1 MLDGLNIRKHPIY
14 LHFLDR
20 ELRRAEAVEFS
31 DVEINCFLKI
41 AIVLSTEY
49 CYCGVSIV
57 WESSLLFPKTTK
69 LLYESEKSGVVRFST
84 NEHTIDE
91 FIESRQIL
99 YSGNTE
105 RYPMY
110 FKDIPTELWPKQPLT
125 LSTSTT
131 QILKTEIYSWLTSDG
146 KSGIINKDK
155 YSKILLKRVEKKI
168 KDKQRAITIDLFK
181 KAEDTVATQRSI
193 ARLISYFF
201 TKRYLDVC
209 NGDILSKLP
218 GISAY
223 DSLCKSPY
231 LYNYELARSLLK
243 QIGFFNLQDELFVEV
258 LSSSA
263 FKFFQHELIL
273 TINSLSIL
281 SENNLE
287 SDYLKCIA
295 LLKRSSPYN
304 SAANNIE
311 MLYGNLKSLIG
322 NLYNQS
328 SGFKLL
334 HREYLKTNSMNK
346 KILIVVATDIERE
359 VIITTFEKEHSISHT
374 EEGNLVIWKLG
385 LIKNLEVLMVKT
397 DMGSVGPSG
406 SILTINEAAD
416 AVNPDFIVMVGI
428 CFGLNEADYAIGD
441 ILISKQL
448 QNYELVRQGSNGV
461 TPRGDKIPCSAHLL
475 TRFDSASVEWK
486 KVKVKPGFMISGEK
500 LSDDKEFVDYLK
512 STFKEAIGADMEGSG
527 LLAVGHRKK
536 IDWILIKGICDWGY
550 DKDKLNQKLAISN
563 VAEFLLY
570 TLNNFGF

>member
-1 MLDGLNIRKHPIY
+1 
-14 LHFLDR
+14 
-20 ELRRAEAVEFS
+20 
-31 DVEINCFLKI
+31 
-41 AIVLSTEY
+41 
-49 CYCGVSIV
+49 
-57 WESSLLFPKTTK
+57 
-69 LLYESEKSGVVRFST
+69 
-84 NEHTIDE
+84 
-91 FIESRQIL
+91 
-99 YSGNTE
+99 
-105 RYPMY
+105 
-110 FKDIPTELWPKQPLT
+110 
-125 LSTSTT
+125 
-131 QILKTEIYSWLTSDG
+131 
-146 KSGIINKDK
+146 
-155 YSKILLKRVEKKI
+155 
-168 KDKQRAITIDLFK
+168 
-181 KAEDTVATQRSI
+181 
-193 ARLISYFF
+193 
-201 TKRYLDVC
+201 
-209 NGDILSKLP
+209 
-218 GISAY
+218 
-223 DSLCKSPY
+223 
-231 LYNYELARSLLK
+231 
-243 QIGFFNLQDELFVEV
+243 
-258 LSSSA
+258 
-263 FKFFQHELIL
+263 
-273 TINSLSIL
+273 
-281 SENNLE
+281 
-287 SDYLKCIA
+287 
-295 LLKRSSPYN
+295 
-304 SAANNIE
+304 
-311 MLYGNLKSLIG
+311 
-322 NLYNQS
+322 
-328 SGFKLL
+328 
-334 HREYLKTNSMNK
+334 MNK